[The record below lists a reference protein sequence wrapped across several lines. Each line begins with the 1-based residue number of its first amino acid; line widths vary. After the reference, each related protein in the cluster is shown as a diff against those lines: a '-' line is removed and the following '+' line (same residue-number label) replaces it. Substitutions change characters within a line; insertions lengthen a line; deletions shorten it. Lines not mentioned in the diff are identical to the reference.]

1 MQLLTQVALR
11 NATKIAKAAPSVPIG
26 AIGAASRLVPD
37 ARCATT
43 TAPATTT
50 EYSSG
55 RHT

>member
-1 MQLLTQVALR
+1 MR

-26 AIGAASRLVPD
+26 AIGAASLVPD